1 MLSYPTAKHYS
12 KLFYSFLINYRS
24 NHLGNT
30 IFCYCCI
37 IKISVK
43 QIGISFECCIRYQ
56 WNFQSVV
63 KIFFYLWFPQL
74 NLGYNFN
81 HRVGGAIYKSCY
93 LCQSFSKN
101 KMYLLNIFNL
111 SPHPTL
117 RNDIFN
123 NSISYS
129 LTMLI
134 LTQSKKVNRIPC
146 IWVNHKKFEC
156 CKIKS
161 CG

>member
-1 MLSYPTAKHYS
+1 M
-12 KLFYSFLINYRS
+12 
-24 NHLGNT
+24 GNT
-30 IFCYCCI
+30 IFCYSCI
-37 IKISVK
+37 IKLSVK
-43 QIGISFECCIRYQ
+43 QIGISFECYIRYQ
-56 WNFQSVV
+56 WNFQSVI
-63 KIFFYLWFPQL
+63 KKFFYLWFAQL

-81 HRVGGAIYKSCY
+81 HRVGGATYKSCY

-101 KMYLLNIFNL
+101 GMYLLNIFNL

-146 IWVNHKKFEC
+146 IWVNHKKSEC
-156 CKIKS
+156 WKIKS